1 MDLSEAEKAQFTN
14 VFESPDIAVR
24 ETAKIFVYENDS
36 LGCIRST
43 IYYEE
48 LVKGIFVNLKITKTR
63 NYFRNKEILVI
74 TDRGDTTFSFTGDF
88 IRGDNPLSKSEHTL
102 RYGSKIEVIGK
113 MALVGPIYYI
123 VEKSI
128 SNSDQWTPIL
138 CKFSPY
144 YGNLYYEPS
153 KFQLFIEEEIFK
165 ESSED
170 TQFRLIVTTV
180 NYTLIKQWAQV
191 LLSFKV
197 KPMDKLTLFEN
208 FVNKNKPTA
217 EGGIKKLSLN
227 DYNVDLNIPISNTTN
242 RDAVGVTIGNENY
255 KNELIPKVEYA
266 TNDAS
271 IMKEH
276 LIKTLGYREEN
287 IIYVSNASQAEFNS
301 IFGTDKDHHGK
312 LYSWIRPSV
321 SDVFIYYSGH
331 GAPNIETR
339 KGYFVPV
346 DCDPTL
352 VALNGYSLD
361 TFYTNLSKIPYK
373 SLTVVIDACFS
384 GTSEGG
390 SLLQN
395 ISPVFASI
403 NNPAMVKKNTV
414 IFTSAKGNQV
424 SSWYPAMKH
433 SLFTY
438 YFLKGLHGMA
448 DKNKDK
454 RLMVSELGKYLME
467 NIPYAARRLNNRE
480 QTPQIIG
487 DIERVIVRY

>member
-1 MDLSEAEKAQFTN
+1 MAGKKEFEKNTDYIKRVQNRHEKIKEYTIEAIEYYKAKYLKENKIWSNVSLGQYDSESETFELLTEKLGKIIVPVPISGAETFKENFDSGKLKVRNEKIILKDEKWQIAFAEIHDPSTNKIFTYDNKMDLDYDPQSQFAFKFDPIN
-14 VFESPDIAVR
+14 INLESGAGSQQKIDEYDVDVNIPRSGTKNRNAIAV
-24 ETAKIFVYENDS
+24 
-36 LGCIRST
+36 
-43 IYYEE
+43 
-48 LVKGIFVNLKITKTR
+48 
-63 NYFRNKEILVI
+63 
-74 TDRGDTTFSFTGDF
+74 
-88 IRGDNPLSKSEHTL
+88 
-102 RYGSKIEVIGK
+102 VIGNQK
-113 MALVGPIYYI
+113 YR
-123 VEKSI
+123 K
-128 SNSDQWTPIL
+128 
-138 CKFSPY
+138 
-144 YGNLYYEPS
+144 
-153 KFQLFIEEEIFK
+153 K
-165 ESSED
+165 E
-170 TQFRLIVTTV
+170 VP
-180 NYTLIKQWAQV
+180 N
-191 LLSFKV
+191 
-197 KPMDKLTLFEN
+197 
-208 FVNKNKPTA
+208 
-217 EGGIKKLSLN
+217 
-227 DYNVDLNIPISNTTN
+227 
-242 RDAVGVTIGNENY
+242 
-255 KNELIPKVEYA
+255 VEYA
-266 TNDAS
+266 VRDANV
-271 IMKEH
+271 IKKH
-276 LIKTLGYREEN
+276 LINTLGYQEGN
-287 IIYVSNASQAEFNS
+287 IIFVTNASQADFNS
-301 IFGTDKDHHGK
+301 IFGTEKNYRGK
-312 LYSWIRPSV
+312 LYNWVKSEK